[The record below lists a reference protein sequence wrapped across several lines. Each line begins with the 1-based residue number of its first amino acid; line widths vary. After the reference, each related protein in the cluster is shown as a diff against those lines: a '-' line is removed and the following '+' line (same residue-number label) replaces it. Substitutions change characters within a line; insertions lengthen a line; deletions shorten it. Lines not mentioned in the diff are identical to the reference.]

1 MIIDET
7 YKFLITHHKELTERL
22 FIEEAR
28 LGLHLSAVRLSDKS
42 YGVAGTLTDNHCF
55 CKKNDRDF
63 GAFTPNRI
71 TGRKITELFETPKV
85 SCVIETLKIAA
96 LNAISSTLLLNG
108 NYKITEDADPIDLLD
123 LTPEKTVT
131 IVGAFQSYIQ
141 KISKSGNRLF
151 VVEFNEHALHEEH
164 KRYYVP
170 ASDFKKVIP
179 GSDIVIITGLTLVN
193 HTIDELLETVTPGTK
208 TIVTGPSSSIIPDI
222 LFKNKVNII
231 GATRFF
237 NKELIFPIVSE
248 FGTGFHLFK
257 YCAQKIC
264 ILNEPNE

>member
-1 MIIDET
+1 MIIGET
-7 YKFLITHHKELTERL
+7 YKFLLTHHKELIERL
-22 FIEEAR
+22 FIDEAR
-28 LGLHLSAVRLSDKS
+28 FGVHMSAVRLSDKS
-42 YGVAGTLTDNHCF
+42 YGVAGTFLDNHCF
-55 CKKNDRDF
+55 CKKHDRDF
-63 GAFTPNRI
+63 GDFTPNQI
-71 TGRKITELFETPKV
+71 KGRKITELFETTKE

-96 LNAISSTLLLNG
+96 LNAISSTLLSNG
-108 NYKITEDADPIDLLD
+108 RYQIIEDADPIDLLD

-141 KISKSGNRLF
+141 KISKSGDRLF
-151 VVEFNEHALHEEH
+151 VLEFNENTLHEEH
-164 KRYYVP
+164 KRFFVP

-193 HTIDELLETVTPGTK
+193 NTIDGLLEAITPGTK

-237 NKELIFPIVSE
+237 NPELIFPIVSE